1 MMDAARLL
9 FATTNSD
16 VEIFEGSQTVA
27 DFLDMDLFSDD
38 YRQCNNEQGQI
49 SEGSR
54 NSTMSVIAGK
64 LIKRY
69 GNTDVAQDEFL
80 KMAETCNP
88 PLPEI
93 ELRTIWNSA
102 VNSGRRSQIKRATF
116 HQKSTTLNAC

>member
-1 MMDAARLL
+1 MKITLGFLVLISLL
-9 FATTNSD
+9 TLFGRVLSLLAVLSLCFGD
-16 VEIFEGSQTVA
+16 SPLLEFDRGVYFG
-27 DFLDMDLFSDD
+27 LFSDD
-38 YRQCNNEQGQI
+38 LFANWDNEQGQI

-93 ELRTIWNSA
+93 ELRTIWNRIS
-102 VNSGRRSQIKRATF
+102 
-116 HQKSTTLNAC
+116 C